1 MIRPECVPLKQAAE
15 QAELVRAKLAEVV
28 QSAQQAEQFAQ
39 QVRDLLQRLYEACE
53 MGGGPQSDT
62 YVPGAEAATDEIP
75 PGAFGP

>member
-1 MIRPECVPLKQAAE
+1 MTRPECVPLKQAAE

-53 MGGGPQSDT
+53 MGGGPQSG
-62 YVPGAEAATDEIP
+62 YIPGADAATDEIP